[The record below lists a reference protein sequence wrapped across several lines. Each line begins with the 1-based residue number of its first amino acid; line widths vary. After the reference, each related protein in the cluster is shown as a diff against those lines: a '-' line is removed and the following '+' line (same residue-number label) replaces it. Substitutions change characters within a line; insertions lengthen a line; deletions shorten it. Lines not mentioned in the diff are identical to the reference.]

1 MKTNMRKRSGE
12 RKGEGGRKKRRRR
25 RRRGKRGNRMK
36 IRSGEEIKQ
45 RIIYGLYSGD
55 TTA

>member
-1 MKTNMRKRSGE
+1 MRG
-12 RKGEGGRKKRRRR
+12 RRRR
-25 RRRGKRGNRMK
+25 RKRGKRGNRMK
-36 IRSGEEIKQ
+36 RRSGEEIKQ